1 MSVWEQLPN
10 SVREKCA
17 KLAAN
22 PEFGDAIKYLVEELA
37 TAQGK
42 KPFPAGSSPFSPAA
56 ASLSTAPS
64 STAPKPNKSALT
76 FPVSQVLP
84 ARKSVQLQVTNTSF
98 TTVNNADG
106 AVLSEGDFKNYN
118 VFLNLPMPKRSPKPQ
133 QYVVLTSL
141 NGQSVPFIFLVGSE
155 NSEALVSALKK
166 NTKYSSV
173 DLVENSAMVTAYV
186 GAREGTLYF
195 LKDFLFFG
203 FKKPLMLAMLA
214 EVESVSFTLVTSR
227 TFNLV
232 VKLLDDSQHEFEKID
247 HKYYE
252 MILEYINANDLNDES
267 LAEERKAKRQRTSE
281 LEEASKLADTN
292 IEVSDDEEDEFQDN
306 GGINSSSEDED
317 GEEDGDNQ
325 GNDNDDEDDD
335 DEDDDEADDDDEAEE
350 VEE

>member
-1 MSVWEQLPN
+1 MSVWEQLPKP
-10 SVREKCA
+10 VREKCT
-17 KLAAN
+17 KLVAD
-22 PEFGDAIKYLVEELA
+22 PEFGDVVKFFVEELA
-37 TAQGK
+37 NAQGK
-42 KPFPAGSSPFSPAA
+42 KPFPPDSSPFS
-56 ASLSTAPS
+56 STQSSTTSNSTATKQS
-64 STAPKPNKSALT
+64 KNAQS

-84 ARKSVQLQVTNTSF
+84 ARKAVQLQVTKSSF

-106 AVLSEGDFKNYN
+106 AVLSQGDFKDYN

-133 QYVVLTSL
+133 QYIVLTSL
-141 NGQSVPFIFLVGSE
+141 NGQSVRFIFLVGSD
-155 NSEALVSALKK
+155 NSEALVSSLKSS
-166 NTKYSSV
+166 TKYSSV

-227 TFNLV
+227 TFDLV

-247 HKYYE
+247 HKYYD

-292 IEVSDDEEDEFQDN
+292 IEISDDEEDEFQDSEDGN
-306 GGINSSSEDED
+306 GNSS
-317 GEEDGDNQ
+317 EEDDDQDNE
-325 GNDNDDEDDD
+325 GNDNDSDNGNVE
-335 DEDDDEADDDDEAEE
+335 DEDDDEEDDEAEE
-350 VEE
+350 EN